1 MFCKKC
7 GKELNKGTKVCPNCG
22 TKLQVSSLVDL
33 FDRYIWVREDELTD
47 SDCFAYP
54 QIPEYVKGSV
64 RENFEISYNE
74 EILFV
79 RDTSFWNTRD
89 QGLVIS
95 DGGVYFIQDNDRP
108 NEKNF
113 LSWGII
119 KNVDYKDSSIY
130 FWGYGDDTDYFQIHI
145 SFFMKHDDYT
155 KTKRIGNKLA
165 EMFTLMAQNVEEED
179 PFNEACEYYDN
190 LLKENNIDK
199 ALQFALSTKDTEGFE
214 LFYLYAGSCYVSKG
228 DYNKADIIFNEGL
241 KKCEDKSPLATW
253 LYYYKY
259 SSLHE
264 SGNDIEARK
273 FALPV
278 IQNATDDMK
287 LDSGISIKEDAINDL
302 SIYDNEYVMHF
313 LEQPYNKR
321 KILSPV
327 NYYTDLR
334 QNHLNVIDIKKL
346 SNSGIIFPIGHPI
359 ALQLYVGHPYIK
371 KKYLPFDNYELELI
385 EDKVREFCQLVQ
397 CLGAKEISIE
407 CINSMANNY
416 NSSVQQN
423 VSGKVDYM
431 FASASGSGNINKS
444 QHLIDE
450 ISKSINLHQ
459 KFKPRTQP
467 YLPDGLVWYPN
478 EPSWQRLYEQRMHG
492 ELLQHEERIETRKSR
507 VFEGSELSS
516 IEGEFKNLILS
527 CKGNWN
533 KNIEEKFEMQENAV
547 LSIHV
552 KFISLNEL
560 KLKTFSTS
568 HFVTKYSDKFKG
580 YFDEVRAC
588 LAEGKGISNNERR
601 LLEKLRKHL
610 NVPEELAMEIEN
622 SLSPMLTD
630 EEKEYLEEYKLCL
643 EDGHSVTA
651 GERRLL
657 DKLRKQL
664 GISENRAK
672 EIENT
677 LKNQ

>member
-1 MFCKKC
+1 M
-7 GKELNKGTKVCPNCG
+7 
-22 TKLQVSSLVDL
+22 
-33 FDRYIWVREDELTD
+33 
-47 SDCFAYP
+47 
-54 QIPEYVKGSV
+54 
-64 RENFEISYNE
+64 
-74 EILFV
+74 
-79 RDTSFWNTRD
+79 
-89 QGLVIS
+89 
-95 DGGVYFIQDNDRP
+95 
-108 NEKNF
+108 
-113 LSWGII
+113 SWGII

-165 EMFTLMAQNVEEED
+165 EMFTLMAQNVEKED

-371 KKYLPFDNYELELI
+371 K
-385 EDKVREFCQLVQ
+385 
-397 CLGAKEISIE
+397 SI
-407 CINSMANNY
+407 C
-416 NSSVQQN
+416 
-423 VSGKVDYM
+423 
-431 FASASGSGNINKS
+431 
-444 QHLIDE
+444 HLI
-450 ISKSINLHQ
+450 ITN
-459 KFKPRTQP
+459 
-467 YLPDGLVWYPN
+467 
-478 EPSWQRLYEQRMHG
+478 
-492 ELLQHEERIETRKSR
+492 
-507 VFEGSELSS
+507 
-516 IEGEFKNLILS
+516 
-527 CKGNWN
+527 
-533 KNIEEKFEMQENAV
+533 
-547 LSIHV
+547 
-552 KFISLNEL
+552 
-560 KLKTFSTS
+560 
-568 HFVTKYSDKFKG
+568 
-580 YFDEVRAC
+580 
-588 LAEGKGISNNERR
+588 
-601 LLEKLRKHL
+601 
-610 NVPEELAMEIEN
+610 
-622 SLSPMLTD
+622 
-630 EEKEYLEEYKLCL
+630 
-643 EDGHSVTA
+643 
-651 GERRLL
+651 
-657 DKLRKQL
+657 
-664 GISENRAK
+664 
-672 EIENT
+672 
-677 LKNQ
+677 